1 MAVYQAWSGH
11 AGHVLIG
18 PVQSIWPD
26 PIPGELT
33 DQALEQIYAYPAELD
48 RPWVQVNFVSSLD
61 GAVTVA
67 GRSTGLSG
75 PGDQKV
81 FHIQRDLAD
90 VILVG
95 ATTAL
100 IERYRGL
107 KPNEVRAERR
117 QRLGLASLP
126 PIAVVT
132 GKCSI
137 TPESLLISDTI
148 VPPIVLTC
156 EAAPGRD
163 ILAKAGAEV
172 VVVGDE
178 HVDLPL
184 ALAEL
189 GRRGLYRVNCEGGP
203 RLFGGMIAADLVD
216 QLCLTMSPLLTAG
229 DAGRVA
235 QGPVLAEARGM
246 SLVAALR
253 DDDFLMLTYRRSGA
267 DSSR

>member
-1 MAVYQAWSGH
+1 
-11 AGHVLIG
+11 
-18 PVQSIWPD
+18 VQTLWPD
-26 PIPGELT
+26 PASDADLNDAEAT
-33 DQALEQIYAYPAELD
+33 DSGLERIYAYPAGLD
-48 RPWVQVNFVSSLD
+48 RPWVQVNFVTSLD

-67 GRSTGLSG
+67 GRSNGLSG
-75 PGDQKV
+75 PGDQRV

-90 VILVG
+90 VVLVG

-117 QRLGLASLP
+117 ARLGLAPLP
-126 PIAVVT
+126 PVAVVT

-137 TPESLLISDTI
+137 TPESLLISDAI
-148 VPPIVLTC
+148 VPTIVLTC

-163 ILAKAGAEV
+163 KLTDAGADV

-178 HVDLPL
+178 RVDLPL

-216 QLCLTMSPLLTAG
+216 QLCLTLSPQLTAG
-229 DAGRVA
+229 DAGRIA
-235 QGPVLAEARGM
+235 QGPVLPETRGM
-246 SLVAALR
+246 RLHAALR
-253 DDDFLMLTYRRSGA
+253 DDDFLMLTYRR
-267 DSSR
+267 

>member
-11 AGHVLIG
+11 AGHVLIA
-18 PVQSIWPD
+18 PVQTLWPD
-26 PIPGELT
+26 PTPDELT

-48 RPWVQVNFVSSLD
+48 RPWVQVNFVTSLD

-67 GRSTGLSG
+67 GRSSGLSG

-107 KPNEVRAERR
+107 KHNEVRAERR
-117 QRLGLASLP
+117 ERLGLAPLP

-172 VVVGDE
+172 AVVGDE

-229 DAGRVA
+229 DSGRISN
-235 QGPVLAEARGM
+235 GPVLAEAQQMR
-246 SLVAALR
+246 LVAALR
-253 DDDFLMLTYRRSGA
+253 DDDFLMLTYRR
-267 DSSR
+267 

>member
-11 AGHVLIG
+11 AGHVLIAS
-18 PVQSIWPD
+18 VQTLWPD
-26 PIPGELT
+26 PAPDELT
-33 DQALEQIYAYPAELD
+33 DQALEQLYAYPAELD
-48 RPWVQVNFVSSLD
+48 RPWVQVNFVTSLD

-67 GRSTGLSG
+67 GRSAGLSG

-107 KPNEVRAERR
+107 KHNEVRAERR
-117 QRLGLASLP
+117 ERLGLAPLP
-126 PIAVVT
+126 PVAVVT

-137 TPESLLISDTI
+137 TPDSLLVSDTI
-148 VPPIVLTC
+148 VPPVVLTC

-163 ILAKAGAEV
+163 ILAKAGADV
-172 VVVGDE
+172 VVAGDE
-178 HVDLPL
+178 HVDLSL

-229 DAGRVA
+229 DSGRIA
-235 QGPVLAEARGM
+235 NGPVLAEARRM
-246 SLVAALR
+246 RLAAALR
-253 DDDFLMLTYRRSGA
+253 DDDFLMLTYRR
-267 DSSR
+267 